1 MPRPSGASP
10 SSRPPLCSSTT
21 GRITS
26 PPPARA
32 AGGASC
38 TAATTARSPPCA
50 TSRSRAE
57 GRSCDPGHLRDPAAH
72 GFERLHDVRLV
83 RAPEESRRTALV
95 PGGAGELGH
104 RLFRVSAAGA
114 GQPYRL
120 HAPVAAA
127 AEDHAGSDHTLRVR
141 AVRRAVHGQAA
152 EARLPMGGRLHPW
165 CGIFRVPFAGRIMK
179 NEAIAEPP
187 TPIHAQVIAAREG
200 RDPRV
205 IARLFSGWA
214 VFGERQ
220 FVRGYAVLLPDPVVP
235 NLNAL
240 GARERIAFLSD
251 MSRLGDALLK
261 VTGATRI
268 NYAIF
273 GNQEPALHAHV
284 IPRYVDE
291 PEALRGAQ
299 PWAYNWSAAPAF
311 ERASCQE
318 LAENLLRELTRLG
331 VTKPMRFNP
340 GANADG

>member
-1 MPRPSGASP
+1 
-10 SSRPPLCSSTT
+10 
-21 GRITS
+21 
-26 PPPARA
+26 
-32 AGGASC
+32 
-38 TAATTARSPPCA
+38 
-50 TSRSRAE
+50 
-57 GRSCDPGHLRDPAAH
+57 
-72 GFERLHDVRLV
+72 
-83 RAPEESRRTALV
+83 
-95 PGGAGELGH
+95 
-104 RLFRVSAAGA
+104 
-114 GQPYRL
+114 
-120 HAPVAAA
+120 
-127 AEDHAGSDHTLRVR
+127 
-141 AVRRAVHGQAA
+141 
-152 EARLPMGGRLHPW
+152 
-165 CGIFRVPFAGRIMK
+165 MK
-179 NEAIAEPP
+179 NEVAAEPF
-187 TPIHAQVIAAREG
+187 TAIHAQVIAARKG

-240 GARERIAFLSD
+240 GVRERIAFLSD

-299 PWAYNWSAAPAF
+299 PWAYDWSAAPAF

-318 LAENLLRELTRLG
+318 LAEHLLRELTRMG